1 MGCCGS
7 VPSRKLPRP
16 ARNGSALPRSRIR
29 VVSLLYLA
37 AMSLS
42 RSLWERWPSGRRRT
56 PAKGVGIKSP
66 SRVRI
71 PPSPP
76 FTHCR
81 SSLRLDRAAW
91 DFRLGRDFA
100 RSRITKKDR
109 APIDPFSVAEAEALI
124 AALHRDWAKRKVTM
138 MSFGSSPACGPPSR
152 SHCSSPLR
160 SQRGHRESHQVAC
173 VGPRQGSDENER

>member
-1 MGCCGS
+1 M
-7 VPSRKLPRP
+7 PSRKLPRP
-16 ARNGSALPRSRIR
+16 ARNGSAQPSSRIR

-124 AALHRDWAKRKVTM
+124 AALHRDLGEAQGNYDEFRFFT
-138 MSFGSSPACGPPSR
+138 GLRPSEQIALLVPIAISTR
-152 SHCSSPLR
+152 AP
-160 SQRGHRESHQVAC
+160 
-173 VGPRQGSDENER
+173 